1 MNAASDDPDIGAKI
15 MDIIAREGAVDRA
28 RVAPDATLE
37 TLEIKSMDIV
47 MILNGI
53 EEEFDL
59 YIPVDESLAHL
70 ETVQDIVV
78 EVSRRIVEA
87 KAKPKAKA

>member
-1 MNAASDDPDIGAKI
+1 MSVASDDPDIGAKV
-15 MDIIAREGAVDRA
+15 MDIIAHEGAVDRA
-28 RVAPDATLE
+28 RVTPDATLE

-59 YIPVDESLAHL
+59 YIPVDESLSHL
-70 ETVQDIVV
+70 VTVQDIVA
-78 EVSRRIVEA
+78 EVSRRIVER
-87 KAKPKAKA
+87 KAKA